1 MNDNMGN
8 WDIIKEELEGLLE
21 IYYNDSFTK
30 QACDYIRHTEMT
42 SQEVEQM
49 LKEIRN
55 VHLVKT

>member
-1 MNDNMGN
+1 MGN
-8 WDIIKEELEGLLE
+8 WDVIKELEGMLE

-30 QACDYIRHTEMT
+30 LACDYIRHTEMT